1 MICRF
6 GKGVFKILECRSR
19 RMAGKQWI
27 QHHRSYRMASFRW
40 ALLPWKKCKEVKVIA
55 MTQISW
61 LGKSMGISNYL
72 FLGELKG
79 LHWRFSK
86 RRVWHLVMSKRQWWW
101 GSRRSNSTASFT
113 DVSLGP
119 PHFSF
124 PPCLKVGGMACM
136 ASCSDIHDSV
146 KTKYS

>member
-1 MICRF
+1 MYFSRGEACCQFEVTWFEPEYYETCRTWF

-27 QHHRSYRMASFRW
+27 QHHRSYQMASFRW

-72 FLGELKG
+72 FLGELQGSLAEVFFSAPNWLIYTLSMRMRFLKG
-79 LHWRFSK
+79 S
-86 RRVWHLVMSKRQWWW
+86 
-101 GSRRSNSTASFT
+101 
-113 DVSLGP
+113 SLKL
-119 PHFSF
+119 FEEKS
-124 PPCLKVGGMACM
+124 LT
-136 ASCSDIHDSV
+136 SCNE
-146 KTKYS
+146 